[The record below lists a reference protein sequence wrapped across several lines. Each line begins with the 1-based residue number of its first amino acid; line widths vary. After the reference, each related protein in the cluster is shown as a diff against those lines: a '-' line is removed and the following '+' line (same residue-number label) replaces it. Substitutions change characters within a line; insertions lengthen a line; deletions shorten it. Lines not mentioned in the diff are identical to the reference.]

1 MYVVG
6 MQPRAVLVLSALL
19 SVLSA
24 GHAGAE
30 EFDGIEFPAGVA
42 SFADRVV
49 SFDQGDAA
57 DIEAPYDD
65 PATALGAPDYVNN
78 STPNFV
84 ALGNVAEGA
93 ETSELTLEFVDNR
106 LVDVDGDDLYVFE
119 VGPSA
124 ESTEVAVSADG
135 ETWFELGEI
144 EGNVR
149 GIDLAEF
156 PEVPAGLSLRF
167 VRLRDFPGS
176 DSSGA
181 PYGGPDI
188 DAVGA
193 IGSDA
198 SDGDDDG
205 VHDDGDNCPAA
216 ANTDQADE
224 DDDGVGDVC
233 EDDGAGGAAGAG
245 GVGGEGGEGGTS
257 AATGGTS
264 EQGGVGGSAPT
275 GGRGGGV
282 SGGSAGGGAGG
293 SPGGT
298 SAGGSGAGGGGAGT
312 GGGAEPEAGESG
324 DGEDSDGRVSCQCRM
339 SEPVSRS
346 SAPLGLLGL
355 ALGVLGV
362 RRRRR

>member
-1 MYVVG
+1 MHSRTG
-6 MQPRAVLVLSALL
+6 FTALL
-19 SVLSA
+19 IVLSA

-30 EFDGIEFPAGVA
+30 EFDGIEFPAGIA

-49 SFDQGDAA
+49 SFEPGDAA

-65 PATALGAPDYVNN
+65 PATALGPPDYVNN

-84 ALGNVAEGA
+84 ALGNAPEGA
-93 ETSELTLEFVDNR
+93 ASSELTLEFVDNR

-156 PEVPAGLSLRF
+156 PEVPAGLLLRF

-193 IGSDA
+193 IGTDA

-205 VHDDGDNCPAA
+205 VHDAGDNCPEA
-216 ANTDQADE
+216 ANADQADE
-224 DDDGVGDVC
+224 DEDGVGDAC
-233 EDDGAGGAAGAG
+233 EDEGAGGASGD
-245 GVGGEGGEGGTS
+245 GGT
-257 AATGGTS
+257 AGDATGGTS
-264 EQGGVGGSAPT
+264 QQGGLGGSAPS
-275 GGRGGGV
+275 GGKGGGT
-282 SGGSAGGGAGG
+282 SGGSAGDGTGGASGGTGGAGG
-293 SPGGT
+293 TGVSGT
-298 SAGGSGAGGGGAGT
+298 GSGGAGSGGVGGGGEPDAGQ
-312 GGGAEPEAGESG
+312 SG
-324 DGEDSDGRVSCQCRM
+324 DDKDSDGNVSCRCRTGA
-339 SEPVSRS
+339 PAPRS
-346 SAPLGLLGL
+346 SAPLALLGL
-355 ALGVLGV
+355 ALGVFGV